1 MSVRTATMS
10 NSYSTSVRRPGFFRK
25 LVVFMLFVG
34 GITGLIVLV
43 NYYQTRLTPW
53 LMTIFA
59 VLAIGLAAGAG
70 SRTVFYKWSGF
81 VRFIVILFVLPIGFF
96 FLGVFSKWENGIWS
110 LEPW

>member
-1 MSVRTATMS
+1 MSIRTATMS

-59 VLAIGLAAGAG
+59 VLAIGLAAGPPSPLRPPERPRADRHQVRLRAG
-70 SRTVFYKWSGF
+70 P
-81 VRFIVILFVLPIGFF
+81 VRLFL
-96 FLGVFSKWENGIWS
+96 LGIF
-110 LEPW
+110 